1 MYPLLFNGPNRQIT
15 ILISIACL
23 CATNVHANAVI
34 YTCTDSTGQ
43 QTFTDR
49 GCPGNS
55 VYQSSSNPAVNFTP
69 LTTNERTQL
78 QALSRDAAQAR
89 LRQQKSNLG
98 RARRLAARKD
108 QRQQNC
114 NKAVTALETIAKVR
128 RKGYKLSAE
137 QKLEESQSSL
147 KDLKRENC

>member
-1 MYPLLFNGPNRQIT
+1 M
-15 ILISIACL
+15 
-23 CATNVHANAVI
+23 
-34 YTCTDSTGQ
+34 
-43 QTFTDR
+43 
-49 GCPGNS
+49 
-55 VYQSSSNPAVNFTP
+55 VNFTP
-69 LTTNERTQL
+69 LTTDEITQL
-78 QALSRDAAQAR
+78 QALSRDAAQTR
-89 LRQQKSNLG
+89 QRQQKSNLG

-114 NKAVTALETIAKVR
+114 IEAVTGLESITKVR